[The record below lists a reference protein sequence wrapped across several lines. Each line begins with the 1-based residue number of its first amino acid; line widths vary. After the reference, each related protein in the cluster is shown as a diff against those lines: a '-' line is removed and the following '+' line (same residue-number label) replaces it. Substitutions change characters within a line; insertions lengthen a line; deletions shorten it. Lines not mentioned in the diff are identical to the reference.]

1 MSDAV
6 AGFYSMVLTT
16 ARPDNTNAIVQAL
29 LSQKLAACVQ
39 VMPIR
44 SHYVW
49 QGVLR
54 EESEEML
61 FIKSRAEDYPAIE
74 AAIRAVH
81 DYDTPEILRFDVAAG
96 EPSYLDWIGEM
107 TARRGG

>member
-1 MSDAV
+1 
-6 AGFYSMVLTT
+6 MVLTT
-16 ARPDNTNAIVQAL
+16 AQSDNTAAIVQAL

-49 QGVLR
+49 QGALR
-54 EESEEML
+54 EEREDLL
-61 FIKSRAEDYPAIE
+61 FIKARREDFTAIE

-81 DYDTPEILRFDVAAG
+81 AYDTPEILRFDVAAG
-96 EPSYLDWIGEM
+96 AASYLAWIAAA
-107 TARRGG
+107 TTRGSDDALG